1 MLFRTNDLLNDFER
15 LTKGL
20 NLGPD
25 FDKKVEDLSTAF
37 AGPFAGSS
45 NLDVVRSEDRFELF
59 IDLPGVDP
67 ETVELTVD
75 GRTLTVEANREFS
88 VDESQEHVYA
98 GRRHGAFHRSFKL
111 ADDLDVDALTAR
123 SEHGVLV
130 VGIPVIAAAKP
141 RKIRIDTNPI
151 TTEVHTD

>member
-37 AGPFAGSS
+37 AGAFAGSP

-75 GRTLTVEANREFS
+75 GRSLTVDASREFT
-88 VDESQEHVYA
+88 VDESHEHVYA
-98 GRRHGAFHRSFKL
+98 GRRHGAFHRSFEL

-123 SEHGVLV
+123 SEHGVLIV
-130 VGIPVIAAAKP
+130 SVPVIAAAKP
-141 RKIRIDTNPI
+141 RKIQIK
-151 TTEVHTD
+151 TEVHTD